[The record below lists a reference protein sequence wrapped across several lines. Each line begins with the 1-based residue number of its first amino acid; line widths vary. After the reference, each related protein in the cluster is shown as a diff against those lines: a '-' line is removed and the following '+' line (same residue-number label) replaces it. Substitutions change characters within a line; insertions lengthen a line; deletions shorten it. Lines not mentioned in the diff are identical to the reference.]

1 MLPSLTTRRWLLS
14 LRASVKSSSK
24 GRGRSTNPAPR
35 GFATG
40 VVSPVIILLNVHMQ
54 VIVTG
59 TTTRK
64 GRRIWRRRSTTTRR
78 KVVRHTWE
86 ESGTPTRAPPTPPM
100 RTPPTPPSTRVFSS
114 PMSAT
119 SVLWPRRGIRI
130 RYTLET
136 PSNILFPMMRI
147 ALVKRMMICLLFFA
161 NLTIEHKEKINEL
174 IKSINEKD
182 EILEYQEDLLVKENK
197 KFVKLKD
204 AFTLEVEICK
214 NLTKELKTSNDS
226 IFRLKT
232 ENASLTAKIEELN
245 ACHVPTSTVKHI
257 TIYTRCRYFDVN
269 AMNDHLAMIKEK
281 MII

>member
-1 MLPSLTTRRWLLS
+1 
-14 LRASVKSSSK
+14 
-24 GRGRSTNPAPR
+24 
-35 GFATG
+35 
-40 VVSPVIILLNVHMQ
+40 
-54 VIVTG
+54 
-59 TTTRK
+59 
-64 GRRIWRRRSTTTRR
+64 
-78 KVVRHTWE
+78 
-86 ESGTPTRAPPTPPM
+86 
-100 RTPPTPPSTRVFSS
+100 
-114 PMSAT
+114 
-119 SVLWPRRGIRI
+119 
-130 RYTLET
+130 
-136 PSNILFPMMRI
+136 
-147 ALVKRMMICLLFFA
+147 VKRMMICLLFFA

-226 IFRLKT
+226 ISCLKT

-269 AMNDHLAMIKEK
+269 AMNDHLAMIKEQNGHIAK
-281 MII
+281 LNAKFTEHELENGKFKFARSMLYNGRRPDIKDGISFQC